1 MRDFNDLQF
10 FAAVVTHRGFSAAA
24 RALGLPK
31 SRISR
36 RVALLEERLGV
47 RLLDRTT
54 RGLGLTQ
61 VGQQV
66 FEHARAAVIEAE
78 AAEEAALR
86 MQAEPRGLVRLSCP
100 LGLQSAIAAPM
111 SGFLAAHPLLRLQC
125 IVTNR
130 RVDLVHEGIDVAIR
144 VRERLDTDADLQM
157 KRIGLSRRI
166 LVASPALLAKE
177 GEPATPADLGKLPIL
192 HQEQQGSTTW
202 SLTAEN
208 GDTSSVVIEPRLAT
222 DSFDLLIAA
231 ACQGAGIVLLPTAQC
246 RDALASGALVRVLPQ
261 WSGTDGIVHLVF
273 ASRRGMLPSVRA
285 VIDFAAEALKSSVTA
300 P

>member
-1 MRDFNDLQF
+1 MPHEQWNVMRDFNDLQF

-24 RALGLPK
+24 RALGIPK

-66 FEHARAAVIEAE
+66 FEHARAAVIEDE

-100 LGLQSAIAAPM
+100 LGLQSAIVAPM

-130 RVDLVHEGIDVAIR
+130 RVDLIHEGIDVAIR

-157 KRIGLSRRI
+157 KRIGTSRRV
-166 LVASPALLAKE
+166 LVASPTFLAKE
-177 GEPATPADLGKLPIL
+177 GEPATLADLGRLAVL
-192 HQEQQGSTTW
+192 HQEQQGGNIW
-202 SLTAEN
+202 HLTADS
-208 GDTSSVVIEPRLAT
+208 GDTCTTAVEPRLAT
-222 DSFDLLIAA
+222 GSFDILIAA
-231 ACQGAGIVLLPTAQC
+231 ARQGAGIALLP
-246 RDALASGALVRVLPQ
+246 
-261 WSGTDGIVHLVF
+261 
-273 ASRRGMLPSVRA
+273 
-285 VIDFAAEALKSSVTA
+285 AANC
-300 P
+300 